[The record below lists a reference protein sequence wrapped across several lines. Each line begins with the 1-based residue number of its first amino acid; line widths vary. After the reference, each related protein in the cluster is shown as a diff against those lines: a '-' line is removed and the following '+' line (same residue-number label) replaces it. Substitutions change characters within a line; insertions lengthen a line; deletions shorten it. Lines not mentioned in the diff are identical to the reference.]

1 MITVKMSD
9 EAKKILEK
17 LQAKIT
23 LKTGEKISQ
32 QQLLDEIIRLSER
45 NEDQLF
51 RQITSPPLGEEEI
64 NKLLR
69 TPMDWGVETVEEE
82 IDIALYREETP
93 PEE

>member
-9 EAKKILEK
+9 EAKKTLEK

-45 NEDQLF
+45 NEEQLIK
-51 RQITSPPLGEEEI
+51 QITSPPLGDEEI
-64 NKLLR
+64 NRLLR
-69 TPMDWGVETVEEE
+69 IPMDWGVETVEEE
-82 IDIALYREETP
+82 IDTALYREETP